1 MKADLV
7 LIDCN
12 VLTMNPS
19 QSHAEAVAIK
29 AEKIVKVGTIKQV
42 KQFVGKE
49 TKVIELNGS
58 TIVPGLIDTHIHIAD
73 FGRFLTWID
82 LNSVK
87 SIKEMQVVIKKN
99 SEELPK
105 NKWILGRGWN
115 QINFVEN
122 RMPNSQDIDEVSLNH
137 PVILYHQSGC
147 MCLVNSKAL
156 HLAKITSQ
164 KEAPKGGTIDYNPK
178 NGEPTGILHEN
189 AMSLIW
195 KLIPEP
201 NQKEVFDSASIA
213 CRKVV
218 EAGVTSVHWIVS
230 SVSEIQLIQQ
240 LSSENKL
247 PMRVY
252 VIYPVD
258 ILEKLSTLGLMKDS
272 DANWLHIGGIKI
284 FVDGSLA
291 ERTAALKEPY
301 NDDSNTKGKLFY
313 TQEEL
318 KTLVTRLHKANFPV
332 IIHAMGDQALD
343 MTVTILEKILNEY
356 PKKNHRYRIEQAAVL
371 NKDLIKR
378 IKRLGVSVGVQP
390 CTIISE
396 FTAWSAVAR
405 LGEERARLLYPLKTL
420 LKEFIP
426 VIGGSDCPMELVNPF
441 LAIKAA
447 VTRPF
452 FPKEQIAVG
461 DALRMYTVN
470 AAYASFDENLKG
482 TIDEGKLA
490 DLTVISC
497 DPTTILPSQLDDIQ
511 VEMTIIGG
519 KIVYSKEKFLV
530 YST

>member
-1 MKADLV
+1 
-7 LIDCN
+7 
-12 VLTMNPS
+12 
-19 QSHAEAVAIK
+19 
-29 AEKIVKVGTIKQV
+29 
-42 KQFVGKE
+42 
-49 TKVIELNGS
+49 
-58 TIVPGLIDTHIHIAD
+58 
-73 FGRFLTWID
+73 
-82 LNSVK
+82 
-87 SIKEMQVVIKKN
+87 
-99 SEELPK
+99 
-105 NKWILGRGWN
+105 
-115 QINFVEN
+115 
-122 RMPNSQDIDEVSLNH
+122 
-137 PVILYHQSGC
+137 
-147 MCLVNSKAL
+147 
-156 HLAKITSQ
+156 
-164 KEAPKGGTIDYNPK
+164 
-178 NGEPTGILHEN
+178 
-189 AMSLIW
+189 
-195 KLIPEP
+195 
-201 NQKEVFDSASIA
+201 
-213 CRKVV
+213 
-218 EAGVTSVHWIVS
+218 
-230 SVSEIQLIQQ
+230 
-240 LSSENKL
+240 
-247 PMRVY
+247 
-252 VIYPVD
+252 
-258 ILEKLSTLGLMKDS
+258 
-272 DANWLHIGGIKI
+272 
-284 FVDGSLA
+284 LA

-356 PKKNHRYRIEQAAVL
+356 PKKDHRYRIEQAAVL

-426 VIGGSDCPMELVNPF
+426 VIGGSDCPMELINPF
-441 LAIKAA
+441 LGIKAA
-447 VTRPF
+447 VTRHF